1 MYYMKKII
9 IMFILLVLLFV
20 DGTCQVYDMKY
31 KEEHYISYF
40 STIYR
45 QPVVVAY
52 KVYKSGG
59 VGKKGCPTN
68 CDRKGTSFKGDEF
81 TASAKDYSG
90 TKDPLTKE
98 AKYDIGHMLNSYSEA
113 YDCKFQKATFKFYNA
128 VPQLP
133 SLNRGSWH
141 KFENQIIDLS
151 QTDSLLVI
159 CFNVFSNKKLDNS
172 QCYIPDYCIKI
183 VKSLKTKQII
193 YALVFSNIEKIDAP
207 KITTYQMLNAEYDF
221 TIIDKILNTNKI
233 DVE

>member
-20 DGTCQVYDMKY
+20 DGTCQVYDKKY

-52 KVYKSGG
+52 KLYKGG
-59 VGKKGCPTN
+59 GD
-68 CDRKGTSFKGDEF
+68 CDRSGLSFKGDIF
-81 TASAKDYSG
+81 TASAKDYRG
-90 TKDPLTKE
+90 TKDPLTKD
-98 AKYDIGHMLNSYSEA
+98 AKYDQGHMANAEDFA
-113 YDCKFQKATFKFYNA
+113 YNCDYQKSTFKFYNA
-128 VPQLP
+128 VPQLV
-133 SLNRGSWH
+133 SLNRASWKH
-141 KFENQIIDLS
+141 YEKSVRDLS

-159 CFNVFSNKKLDNS
+159 CFNVFSNKKLNNS

-183 VKSLKTKQII
+183 VKSLKTRQIV
-193 YALVFSNIEKIDAP
+193 YALIFSNMEKIDAP